1 MVEQEGIET
10 ADQPGEPGGGPDGEQ
25 GAGHRGSP
33 RLDAA
38 TGLIDRDVQGGR
50 VDRGESLASSRAV
63 PLGASGPDDPM
74 TTDTPRSIAARVL
87 SRSAW
92 WEV

>member
-33 RLDAA
+33 RL
-38 TGLIDRDVQGGR
+38 
-50 VDRGESLASSRAV
+50 SRAV
-63 PLGASGPDDPM
+63 RLGASGPDDPM
-74 TTDTPRSIAARVL
+74 TTDTSRSIAARVL
-87 SRSAW
+87 SRTAW